1 MLNTNHAYSIKI
13 APDGMTIRDET
24 TRDIADMVKLTS
36 IQAIDVELPDCSVVS
51 IVELIESVYPL
62 GQDIDAGA

>member
-13 APDGMTIRDET
+13 TPNGMTIRDET

-36 IQAIDVELPDCSVVS
+36 IQALDMELPDGRLVD
-51 IVELIESVYPL
+51 IVDLIESAYP
-62 GQDIDAGA
+62 ID